1 MNKQQLIENISNSA
15 DISKVSAAK
24 ALEAFT
30 SSIQNAMEKND
41 TVSLIG
47 FGTFSVKSRAERN
60 GRNPKTGETIKI
72 QASKS
77 VGFKAGKN
85 LKDALN

>member
-1 MNKQQLIENISNSA
+1 LNKQQLIENISNSA
-15 DISKVSAAK
+15 DISKVAAAK

-30 SSIQNAMEKND
+30 SSIQSAMEKND

-60 GRNPKTGETIKI
+60 GRNPKTGEIIKI

-85 LKDALN
+85 LKNAVN

>member
-1 MNKQQLIENISNSA
+1 LNKQQLIENISNSA
-15 DISKVSAAK
+15 DISKVAATK

-30 SSIQNAMEKND
+30 SSIQSAMEKND

-85 LKDALN
+85 LKDAIN

>member
-85 LKDALN
+85 LKGAIN

>member
-1 MNKQQLIENISNSA
+1 LNKQQLIENISNSA
-15 DISKVSAAK
+15 DISKVAATK

-30 SSIQNAMEKND
+30 SAIQSAMEKND

-85 LKDALN
+85 LKDAIN

>member
-15 DISKVSAAK
+15 DISKVAATK

-30 SSIQNAMEKND
+30 SAIQSAMEKND

-85 LKDALN
+85 LKDAIN

>member
-15 DISKVSAAK
+15 DISKVAAAK

-30 SSIQNAMEKND
+30 SSIQSAMEKND

-60 GRNPKTGETIKI
+60 GRNPKTGEIIKI

-85 LKDALN
+85 LKNAVN

>member
-1 MNKQQLIENISNSA
+1 MNKQQLIENISNNA
-15 DISKVSAAK
+15 DISKVAAAK

-30 SSIQNAMEKND
+30 SSIQSAMEKND